1 MRKKLIINADDFGY
15 SRGINFGII
24 DAFQHGL
31 LTSTT
36 LMTNM
41 PGASHAYQLAK
52 ENPNIGVGIHLTLTA
67 GSPILK
73 HLQTVTDEN
82 GHFRNLKYYLGFF
95 DIDLGEVY
103 EEWKAQIKQAIVNG
117 IQPTHLDSHHH
128 IHSYGKLTEVVIDLA
143 EEYDLPV
150 RRVFDPETTNLD
162 AIRKTD
168 AFEYKI
174 DTIKEPIKLAEKFS
188 DAQSIEVMTHPAYLD
203 KSIMNGSSFNYPRV
217 DELALL
223 TDKTLKETYKNQHTF
238 ELTHYRS
245 I

>member
-24 DAFQHGL
+24 DAHHNGV

-41 PGASHAYQLAK
+41 PGASHAYQLAN
-52 ENPNIGVGIHLTLTA
+52 ETPTLGVGIHLTLTA

-73 HLQTVTDEN
+73 HLQTITDEN

-95 DIDLGEVY
+95 DVDLVEVY
-103 EEWKAQIKQAIVNG
+103 EEWKAQIKQAIANG

-128 IHSYGKLTEVVIDLA
+128 IHSYGELTEVVIDLA
-143 EEYDLPV
+143 KEFDLPV
-150 RRVFDPETTNLD
+150 RRVFEPETNELST
-162 AIRKTD
+162 IRTTE

-174 DTIKEPIKLAEKFS
+174 DTIKDPIKLAEKFS

-203 KSIMNGSSFNYPRV
+203 KAIINGSSFNYPRV

-223 TDKTLKETYKNQHTF
+223 TDKALKETYKNHNMF